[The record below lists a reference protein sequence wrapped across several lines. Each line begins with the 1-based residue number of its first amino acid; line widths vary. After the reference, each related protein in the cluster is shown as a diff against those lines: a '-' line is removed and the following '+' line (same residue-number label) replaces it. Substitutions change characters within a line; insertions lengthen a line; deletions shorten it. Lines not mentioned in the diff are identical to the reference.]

1 MLAVPSSPLDCLD
14 CESMLEL
21 LWVLDH
27 FLMLDHWKIL
37 AIEYDIARSLCYK
50 LEKGVDF
57 SYVDHCD
64 ALSLLNKVFDI
75 SCEIPTN
82 QFRWNENDYLQLA
95 LVLEELIQQG
105 K

>member
-1 MLAVPSSPLDCLD
+1 
-14 CESMLEL
+14 MLEL

-37 AIEYDIARSLCYK
+37 AIEYDIARSLRYK